1 MSIVLTILGII
12 ACIIA
17 LLLVAAVFMK
27 KEYSVEREIVINKPK
42 RDTFDYIR
50 ILKNQDHY
58 NKWWSM
64 DPNAK
69 KEFTGTDG
77 TVGFIAAW
85 DSQHKQ
91 VGKGEQEIKRINDG
105 ESIDTEIRF
114 VRPFE
119 GVADVYMAATA
130 VNNDQ
135 TKVRWTFNGK
145 NKYPMNLMNSVIGK
159 MLGKDLEISIINLK
173 AAIEKNQAR

>member
-1 MSIVLTILGII
+1 
-12 ACIIA
+12 
-17 LLLVAAVFMK
+17 
-27 KEYSVEREIVINKPK
+27 
-42 RDTFDYIR
+42 
-50 ILKNQDHY
+50 
-58 NKWWSM
+58 M

-91 VGKGEQEIKRINDG
+91 LGKGEQEIKRINDG
-105 ESIDTEIRF
+105 DSINSEIRF

-119 GVADVYMAATA
+119 GVADVYMATTA
-130 VNNDQ
+130 LTNDQ

-145 NKYPMNLMNSVIGK
+145 NKYPMNLMNSVISK
-159 MLGKDLEISIINLK
+159 MLGKDLEISIGNLK
-173 AAIEKNQAR
+173 TAIEKNQAQ